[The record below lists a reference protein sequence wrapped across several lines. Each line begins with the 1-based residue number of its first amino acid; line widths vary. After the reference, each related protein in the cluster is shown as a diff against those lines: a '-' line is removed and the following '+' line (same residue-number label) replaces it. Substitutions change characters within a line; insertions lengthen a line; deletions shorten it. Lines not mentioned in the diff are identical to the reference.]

1 MNAVDL
7 VLVAFLIMSCFYGYR
22 KGFVNQAIGL
32 LGILISLAFAY
43 TFSQSTAVYLQEQ
56 FPLPKDSPNPLIQA
70 VLGMVTL
77 QNMIYSA
84 VAFVLLFLIAKILW
98 NIFGKLVDSLADL
111 PVISYFNRWL
121 GALFGCLQVIIISM
135 IAINLIAA
143 MPGDQWKESIYQSYI
158 SQYILEVSPFIS
170 KQMNW
175 APSTPELENPKTNDS
190 LKTL

>member
-7 VLVAFLIMSCFYGYR
+7 VLVALFIMGCFYGYR
-22 KGFVNQAIGL
+22 KGFVNQAVGL
-32 LGILISLAFAY
+32 VGILISLAFAY

-70 VLGMVTL
+70 VIGMVSL

-84 VAFVLLFLIAKILW
+84 VAFILLFFIAKILW
-98 NIFGKLVDSLADL
+98 NIFGKLVNGLADL

-121 GALFGCLQVIIISM
+121 GALFGCLQVAIVSM
-135 IAINLIAA
+135 IAINLLAA

-158 SQYILEVSPFIS
+158 SKYILQVSPFIS

-175 APSTPELENPKTNDS
+175 APSTPSMENPTINNS
-190 LKTL
+190 VKTL